1 VEWGRLESSKEQ
13 NNNEQL
19 SMGNY
24 QLSFL
29 KEIII
34 KLIEHW

>member
-1 VEWGRLESSKEQ
+1 VGWALLESSKEQ

-24 QLSFL
+24 QLSFF

>member
-1 VEWGRLESSKEQ
+1 VGWALLEFLKEQ
-13 NNNEQL
+13 NTNEQL

-24 QLSFL
+24 QLSFF

>member
-1 VEWGRLESSKEQ
+1 VGWALLEFLKEQ

-24 QLSFL
+24 QLSFF